1 MANSDRTLDNYLRY
15 NGVSDFQNLYP
26 HIGWIE
32 YSSIWSTWQPGP
44 QPRLCSSCHDASHLE
59 GGPYPSRSCQ
69 LPGGLSSR
77 HNPLRFKQIK
87 VNSSKFKHIHANSCK
102 FMQIHANSCKFMQIH
117 ANSFKFMQ
125 IHANSCKFMQIQAN
139 SSKFKQIQG
148 ISVEFK
154 QIQANSSKYKQI
166 QTN

>member
-1 MANSDRTLDNYLRY
+1 MANSDRTLDNYLRC

-59 GGPYPSRSCQ
+59 GGAYPSRSCQ
-69 LPGGLSSR
+69 LPGWLSSR

-87 VNSSKFKHIHANSCK
+87 ENSSKFKHIHANSCK
-102 FMQIHANSCKFMQIH
+102 FMQIHANSCKFIQIH
-117 ANSFKFMQ
+117 ANSGE
-125 IHANSCKFMQIQAN
+125 FMQIQAN
-139 SSKFKQIQG
+139 SSKSKEFQLNSSK
-148 ISVEFK
+148 FK
-154 QIQANSSKYKQI
+154 QIQANTSKFKQIRANSFQFNSSKVK
-166 QTN
+166 